1 MGAILAGGLVLMRA
15 RIVVYVGL
23 AVVCAA
29 IEWFA
34 YARTDIVAL
43 LTDAANGHPVPLIV
57 SPPLGLVLGLS
68 LVAQFAI
75 IPTAVAQIVPAFR
88 LTLAGALV
96 MIVTLALVGFVT
108 DVGYAFAIIPGI
120 ACAVLLSQVLI
131 GVLVRL
137 RRGMSLRDTVAA
149 FSAAVRGSYGMTRN
163 HFATTLGILILSL
176 AILIV
181 PFCFVAFWV
190 IVLGGDV
197 PWSLVVTAPALFL
210 LFVYLECS
218 RYTLVVRWYRRLA
231 RNDATEAGTVSF
243 EGASL

>member
-15 RIVVYVGL
+15 RMAVYVGL
-23 AVVCAA
+23 AAVCAA
-29 IEWFA
+29 IEWYA
-34 YARTDIVAL
+34 YTRIDIVAL
-43 LTDAANGHPVPLIV
+43 LNDAAYGRPVPLIV

-96 MIVTLALVGFVT
+96 MVLTLALVGFVT
-108 DVGYAFAIIPGI
+108 DVGYAFAVIPGI

-137 RRGMSLRDTVAA
+137 RHGMSLREIFAA
-149 FSAAVRGSYGMTRN
+149 FSAAVRGSYGMTRG
-163 HFATTLGILILSL
+163 HFGTTLGVLALSL

-190 IVLGGDV
+190 IVLGGGV
-197 PWSLVVTAPALFL
+197 PWSLVVTTPALFL

-218 RYTLVVRWYRRLA
+218 RYTLIVRWYRRLA
-231 RNDATEAGTVSF
+231 RNDAPETGTVSF

>member
-15 RIVVYVGL
+15 RIFVYVAL
-23 AVVCAA
+23 AAVCAA
-29 IEWFA
+29 IEWYA
-34 YARTDIVAL
+34 YGRTDIVAL
-43 LTDAANGHPVPLIV
+43 LTDAASGHPLPLIV
-57 SPPLGLVLGLS
+57 QPPLGLVLGLS
-68 LVAQFAI
+68 LVAQFVI
-75 IPTAVAQIVPAFR
+75 IPTAVAQLVPAFR
-88 LTLAGALV
+88 LTLAGALI
-96 MIVTLALVGFVT
+96 MILTLAIVSIVT

-137 RRGMSLRDTVAA
+137 RQGMSLRETAEA
-149 FSAAVRGSYGMTRN
+149 FSEAVRGSYGMTRG
-163 HFATTLGILILSL
+163 HFATTLGVLILSL

-181 PFCFVAFWV
+181 PFCFFAFWV

-197 PWSLVVTAPALFL
+197 PWSLVATTPALFL

-231 RNDATEAGTVSF
+231 RNDAPGAGTVSF
-243 EGASL
+243 ERASL